1 VISSPPCSNTTPLPI
16 AEAGR
21 CSQHPARGR
30 RPVEE
35 LIALLDALRP
45 GDPDRGD
52 DELGGTKPSQAS
64 ATSTDIHR
72 PAPSAVAACYRDVEA
87 KGEPRPEE
95 AERILRDRLRA
106 SRLRDRD
113 EVVIVHGGPS
123 AE

>member
-1 VISSPPCSNTTPLPI
+1 
-16 AEAGR
+16 
-21 CSQHPARGR
+21 
-30 RPVEE
+30 
-35 LIALLDALRP
+35 
-45 GDPDRGD
+45 
-52 DELGGTKPSQAS
+52 
-64 ATSTDIHR
+64 
-72 PAPSAVAACYRDVEA
+72 VAACYRDVEA